1 MKTGFFINHL
11 YLLDER
17 IYISGLFSI
26 WLMDFNKHNTFLF
39 AGKKIKFFWRRI
51 QKSKNTCYW
60 PYCWAFIVFS
70 LEKALVINSKLEID
84 FNNFSQKL
92 LM

>member
-1 MKTGFFINHL
+1 
-11 YLLDER
+11 
-17 IYISGLFSI
+17 
-26 WLMDFNKHNTFLF
+26 MDFNKHNTFLLT
-39 AGKKIKFFWRRI
+39 GKKIKFFWRRI

-60 PYCWAFIVFS
+60 PYCRAFIVFS
-70 LEKALVINSKLEID
+70 MEKALVIDSKLEID